1 MVYQLFMLAII
12 FANKLLEFEDVFS
25 ISNLYINR
33 IINSS
38 SKLNSILYN
47 ISCLE
52 MWVIGDLGYVLVV

>member
-52 MWVIGDLGYVLVV
+52 MWVIGGLGYVLVV